1 MDETPMRVVTRERQ
15 ELAAME
21 RQYNELNERAE
32 ELWGFMERKRARL
45 AEMGHPVP
53 LDD

>member
-15 ELAAME
+15 EVAEME
-21 RQYNELNERAE
+21 RQYNELNEPAE
-32 ELWGFMERKRARL
+32 ELWDLMERKRARL
-45 AEMGHPVP
+45 AGMGHPVS

>member
-1 MDETPMRVVTRERQ
+1 MDETPMRVVARERQ

-32 ELWGFMERKRARL
+32 ELWGLMERKRARL